1 MSITEYP
8 KWMKRTMPDKHLT
21 AMQQAFQNLKEK
33 MPDANPAD
41 MADDLLQTTNDF
53 LAQLP
58 EVAIDAKIELMK
70 DHIAGVENLIAS
82 MEDRATRMQNPKRL
96 AELRRLIVDMRKGI
110 EEGKEVVSNLES
122 ARSRL
127 H

>member
-1 MSITEYP
+1 
-8 KWMKRTMPDKHLT
+8 MPDKPLT
-21 AMQQAFQNLKEK
+21 AMQQAFADLKAK
-33 MPDANPAD
+33 KPDANPVD
-41 MADDLLQTTNDF
+41 MTEDLLQTTNDLLF
-53 LAQLP
+53 QLP
-58 EVAIDAKIELMK
+58 TVAIDAKIDFLK

-82 MEDRATRMQNPKRL
+82 MEDRATRMQDPKRL

-110 EEGKEVVSNLES
+110 SDGMEIVSQLED